1 MYVQLMVQFL
11 IIQMATGTRCR
22 IGIVATSY
30 KNDRVER
37 VIYISERKFAE
48 PAKSAFEHFNNLLN
62 DHDMTNILLRS
73 VMLFEERNIVLKRGE
88 TWKFV
93 HGPLIP
99 FELRTGRFKK
109 FPDALEVYLELAKK
123 IIESKNI
130 IGVKGDLFIGKLV
143 GYEEVDIYMDAS
155 NKKVLPRNIGIF
167 GTVGSGK
174 TNTAQVIIEEAS
186 KAGYSVIIV
195 DVEGEYVGMDKP
207 TKELLEKLKKYG
219 RKPRGLTNFSL
230 FYPCNGDVPRVDG
243 KERKDAKRFDIKF
256 SNVDPYVIFEL
267 INASEA
273 QERGLSELID
283 KLGEKPTKSK
293 KKSKAI
299 QFIEGTSFEQYDY
312 TIEDAIKNLF
322 ALIQDKKINSSTGY
336 ALTAKLKQLRR
347 MGIFDKGV
355 GEIDIDSILKPGKVS
370 VIDVSSSSDY
380 VKNAVIAWLLRKV
393 FLKKLED
400 PKNTPKTLLL
410 IEEAH
415 TFISKESKDKMT
427 ATLDM
432 LKIIAR
438 RGRKRWLCLGF
449 ISQQPSHLPP
459 EIFELCNTRF
469 VHSIKSQNNINAIK
483 YTTGEVIEEIWNSV
497 PALGVGE
504 ALIISPQFKHPMI
517 IDVRPCET
525 KREYID

>member
-1 MYVQLMVQFL
+1 MAIGHIHFDRLGLANNITEFLVDQKDIPKIIRNRYVKIESEKKKFIGRVVEGPFYIPEEVSRESAIAQTSILKGDVFPVTPNFYAL
-11 IIQMATGTRCR
+11 GR
-22 IGIVATSY
+22 IEILGELVNNRIVAT
-30 KNDRVER
+30 NTR
-37 VIYISERKFAE
+37 
-48 PAKSAFEHFNNLLN
+48 PLPKSKVNELEQ
-62 DHDMTNILLRS
+62 
-73 VMLFEERNIVLKRGE
+73 EEV
-88 TWKFV
+88 
-93 HGPLIP
+93 
-99 FELRTGRFKK
+99 KK
-109 FPDALEVYLELAKK
+109 L
-123 IIESKNI
+123 

-207 TKELLEKLKKYG
+207 TKELIEKLKKYG
-219 RKPRGLTNFSL
+219 RKPRGLINFSV
-230 FYPCNGDVPRVDG
+230 FYPCNADIPRVNG
-243 KERKDAKRFDIKF
+243 EERKDAKRFDIKF

-336 ALTAKLKQLRR
+336 ALAAKLKQLRR

-400 PKNTPKTLLL
+400 QKNTTKTLIL

-432 LKIIAR
+432 LKTITR

-504 ALIISPQFKHPMI
+504 ALVISPQFKHPMI